1 MAVRKTGGTSADMRL
16 KKMILLV
23 PDDRKLMAEKLAG
36 EIAFMSRTLEVL
48 KASIDEMGPVEGAGA
63 LKSYNTTVQRYGAIC
78 KQFTDLLPKAAQA
91 NAGSALYDFIKQA

>member
-1 MAVRKTGGTSADMRL
+1 MAVRKDGGASADMRL
-16 KKMILLV
+16 KRMILLV

-36 EIAFMSRTLEVL
+36 EITFMSRTLEAL
-48 KASIDEMGPVEGAGA
+48 KASIDAEGPIDNPA
-63 LKSYNTTVQRYGAIC
+63 LKSYNVTVQRYGAIC

>member
-1 MAVRKTGGTSADMRL
+1 MAVRKSGETSADMRL
-16 KKMILLV
+16 KKMVLLV

-36 EIAFMSRTLEVL
+36 EIAFMTRTLEAL
-48 KASIDEMGPVEGAGA
+48 KASVDEMGPVEGVGA
-63 LKSYNTTVQRYGAIC
+63 LRSYNVTVQRYGAIC